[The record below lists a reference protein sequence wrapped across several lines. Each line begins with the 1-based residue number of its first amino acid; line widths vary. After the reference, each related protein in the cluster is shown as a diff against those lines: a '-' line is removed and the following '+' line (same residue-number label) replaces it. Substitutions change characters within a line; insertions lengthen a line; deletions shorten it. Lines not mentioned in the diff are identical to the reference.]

1 MEITFL
7 YVLLTVK
14 LTTVMNEQNV
24 LVAKEQEVTIW
35 I

>member
-14 LTTVMNEQNV
+14 LTTVMTEQNV